1 MIQNYDNKRLR
12 STFWYDVLEKWIFEN
27 FRISTMR
34 SMLVTFLTFFDCKIF
49 SENYGNS
56 KGFTDPTAWGFILR
70 ASTSRLGFYSVF
82 IFFPSKNFLR
92 LLHTAN
98 HILNIGTVPFL
109 PSANFVPFLQFF
121 AGSVSIFRDY
131 PWINSLFMKIVS
143 ILSRYC

>member
-1 MIQNYDNKRLR
+1 MNIRKFLDIINRTKNLKLNWHSDFWLTL
-12 STFWYDVLEKWIFEN
+12 TFWFFRLLNVLRK
-27 FRISTMR
+27 
-34 SMLVTFLTFFDCKIF
+34 LLKL
-49 SENYGNS
+49 
-56 KGFTDPTAWGFILR
+56 KGIHESLPTAWGFILR

-92 LLHTAN
+92 LLQTAN

-143 ILSRYC
+143 ILSRYCKLQ

>member
-1 MIQNYDNKRLR
+1 MNIRKFLDIINRTKNLKLNLKDIEILFFSTVKCSQKIIQTQRDSRIPSDSVRVYIKSFNK
-12 STFWYDVLEKWIFEN
+12 SAW
-27 FRISTMR
+27 
-34 SMLVTFLTFFDCKIF
+34 FL
-49 SENYGNS
+49 
-56 KGFTDPTAWGFILR
+56 FTVHI
-70 ASTSRLGFYSVF
+70 
-82 IFFPSKNFLR
+82 FPSKNFLR

-143 ILSRYC
+143 ILSRYCKLQ